1 MIPKRIDGTTH
12 ILTPPAEGYSHEGVT
27 SHFAVRKRGG
37 GMHAIYESAW
47 EPTPRDLE
55 YLLRG
60 GTIVLRVAGGAHP
73 PVMLYVE
80 APPALVDQ
88 E

>member
-1 MIPKRIDGTTH
+1 MIPKRIEGATH
-12 ILTPPAEGYSHEGVT
+12 ILTPPANWLAHEGVI
-27 SHFAVRKRGG
+27 SNFAVRKSGG
-37 GMHAIYESAW
+37 GMQAIYESTW
-47 EPTPRDLE
+47 EPTPRELE
-55 YLLRG
+55 FLLRG
-60 GTIVLRVAGGAHP
+60 GTIVLRLAGGAHP